1 MEAKSVKAKLTP
13 SDVSIPR
20 PVILS
25 EAKDPLHDRATCG
38 LKRSVYKR
46 SVRLKVSRHAR
57 CCLLL
62 ALLLFAARCCV
73 YAQAPAPSFD
83 LVITNGHIIDGTGSP
98 WYSSDLGVRDG
109 KVAAIGNLAAAHRQ
123 RTIDAAGK
131 VVAPGFIDMLG
142 QSEMTILVDPRLPSK
157 IFQGITSEITGEGSS
172 IAPLNDA
179 IIQADRSGYEHLKI
193 TPDWRTFRQY
203 FARLEKQGMG
213 INLASYVGAT
223 QVRRMVLGD
232 DDKQPTPEQLDQM
245 KALVREAMKDG
256 AVGVSTSLQYAP
268 APYAK
273 TEELI
278 ALATETGKYGGIY
291 ATHMRNEGDT
301 VLETLDEALRIGREA
316 HVPVEIWHIKVA
328 GKNNWGRMPEVVAK
342 INAARA
348 AGTDVTADTYAYTA
362 WFNDFSAF
370 IPPWAHDGGTAKLVE
385 RLKEPTTRERIRK
398 DMMIPSKTW
407 NNEWQEIP
415 GPDAVMI
422 GAVQNPKLLPL
433 QGKRLSEIAKLWN
446 KDPLDALFDFLIEDP
461 YAGVAVFAMSQPDV
475 TLALQQP
482 WVSIDN
488 DSEGTSPDGL
498 LGQEHPH
505 PRAYGTFP
513 RILSKYVHEEKV
525 LTLEDAIRK
534 FSALPAQRLRLADRG
549 VLKAGMW
556 ADVVIFDPA
565 TVRDRATFDNPNQ
578 LSEGMEYVLVNGVP
592 VIDQGKMTGAFPGKV
607 LRGAGYLP

>member
-1 MEAKSVKAKLTP
+1 MFKKL
-13 SDVSIPR
+13 SIELFL
-20 PVILS
+20 IF
-25 EAKDPLHDRATCG
+25 
-38 LKRSVYKR
+38 
-46 SVRLKVSRHAR
+46 
-57 CCLLL
+57 L
-62 ALLLFAARCCV
+62 ALAAIHSH
-73 YAQAPAPSFD
+73 AQSAFD

-98 WYSSDLGVRDG
+98 WYSGDLGIRDG
-109 KVAAIGNLAAAHRQ
+109 HIAAIGNLSSAPRK

-142 QSEMTILVDPRLPSK
+142 QSERTILVDPRLPSK
-157 IFQGITSEITGEGSS
+157 IYQGITSEITGEGDS

-179 IIQADRSGYEHLKI
+179 IIQAGKSGWDYYKI

-223 QVRRMVLGD
+223 QVRRMILGD
-232 DDKQPTPEQLDQM
+232 NDVQPTPEQLEQM
-245 KALVREAMKDG
+245 KALVRDAMKDG
-256 AVGVSTSLQYAP
+256 AVGVSTALEYAP

-273 TEELI
+273 TDELI
-278 ALATETGKYGGIY
+278 ALASEAGKFGGIY
-291 ATHMRNEGDT
+291 ATHMRNEGSS
-301 VLETLDEALRIGREA
+301 VLEAIDETLRIGREA
-316 HVPVEIWHIKVA
+316 HIPVEIWHIKVA
-328 GKNNWGRMPEVVAK
+328 GKDNWGEMPQIVAK

-348 AGTDVTADTYAYTA
+348 AGADVSADTYAYTA

-370 IPPWAHDGGTAKLVE
+370 IPPWAHDGGTLKMVE
-385 RLKEPTTRERIRK
+385 RLKDPTTRARIRK
-398 DMMIPSKTW
+398 DMLTPSKDW
-407 NNEWQEIP
+407 DNEWQEIP
-415 GPDAVMI
+415 GPEAVMI
-422 GAVQNPKLLPL
+422 GAVENPRLLPM

-446 KDPLDALFDFLIEDP
+446 KDPIDALFDFLMEDP
-461 YAGVAVFAMSQPDV
+461 ASSVAVFGMSQPDV

-488 DSEGTSPDGL
+488 DSEGTSPEGL
-498 LGQEHPH
+498 LGQAHPH

-513 RILSKYVHEEKV
+513 RILRKYVREDKA
-525 LTLEDAIRK
+525 LTLEDAVRK
-534 FSALPAQRLRLADRG
+534 FSALPAQRMRLTDRG

-592 VIDQGKMTGAFPGKV
+592 VIDQGKMTGALPGKV
-607 LRGAGYLP
+607 LRGPAYVP